1 MPKSNEEI
9 AVKMV
14 FIGRPNIWPI
24 KFEVYGH
31 TIQGLHYLLFI
42 EFENKS

>member
-31 TIQGLHYLLFI
+31 TIQGLR
-42 EFENKS
+42 ESSNTANRR